1 MFKLRFKL
9 NPSPGDYGSPR
20 PHCIL
25 PRSCPIKKQMSGTI
39 HSQVLYYMHLIQ
51 GILNCVKPL
60 TCYLMIFTICTN
72 VTIRVACTAGAI
84 EIVGAKALGIALIT
98 TLTI

>member
-1 MFKLRFKL
+1 MEPPFIIKYRHVSLSQGQKLLLNFLMTGGVKLMFKLRFKL
-9 NPSPGDYGSPR
+9 NPSPGDYGSPQ
-20 PHCIL
+20 PHCIP

-60 TCYLMIFTICTN
+60 TCYL
-72 VTIRVACTAGAI
+72 G
-84 EIVGAKALGIALIT
+84 L
-98 TLTI
+98 